1 MKRIATYQTLALLV
15 VLSMCITGCQVIG
28 DIFSAGVWVGIIIV
42 VVVIGILVAVF
53 SRGKNS

>member
-1 MKRIATYQTLALLV
+1 MKRIATYQILALAV
-15 VLSMCITGCQVIG
+15 AFSMCIAGCQMIG

-42 VVVIGILVAVF
+42 IVVIGVLIAAF